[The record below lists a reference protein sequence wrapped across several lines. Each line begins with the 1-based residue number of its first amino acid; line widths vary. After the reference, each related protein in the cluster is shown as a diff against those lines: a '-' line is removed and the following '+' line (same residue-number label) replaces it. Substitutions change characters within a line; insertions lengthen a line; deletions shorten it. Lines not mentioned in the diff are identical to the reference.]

1 MSAGGC
7 WRSFSKRVASSTW
20 PADAMPD
27 VYGQLRRVFDPT
39 DIAYHPS
46 IRCWQ

>member
-1 MSAGGC
+1 
-7 WRSFSKRVASSTW
+7 
-20 PADAMPD
+20 MPD

-39 DIAYHPS
+39 DIAYHPF